1 MALIVVMYY
10 MIQFSSL
17 CTLFQEWY
25 NNIFVTVSP
34 TMKTV
39 PLSVSLGDYPGCCRT
54 TT

>member
-25 NNIFVTVSP
+25 NNIFVTVSS
-34 TMKTV
+34 TMKTA
-39 PLSVSLGDYPGCCRT
+39 PLSISLGDYPASLRR
-54 TT
+54 